1 MPTQA
6 EVRHATSRQLEYIK
20 RLQKEAGSEDMEISD
35 EVSSL
40 EASRIISELI
50 SKAQRNGNLHYL
62 AKRINEPR
70 LGMAIKECFR
80 IWKTNG
86 WDIYSKHRKAFIKEA
101 IKTYNLFTEITEA
114 LHQASGHLR

>member
-6 EVRHATSRQLEYIK
+6 EIRYATSKQLEYIK
-20 RLQKEAGSEDMEISD
+20 RLQKEAGLEDMEISD
-35 EVSSL
+35 EMSSL

-50 SKAQRNGNLHYL
+50 SKAQRNGNLNYQ

-101 IKTYNLFTEITEA
+101 IKTYKLFTEISEV
-114 LHQASGHLR
+114 LQRDPERIR

>member
-6 EVRHATSRQLEYIK
+6 EVRHATNKQLEYIK
-20 RLQKEAGSEDMEISD
+20 RLHKEAGLEDMEISD
-35 EVSSL
+35 EMSSL

-50 SKAQRNGNLHYL
+50 SKAQKNGNTNFQ

-86 WDIYSKHRKAFIKEA
+86 WDIYSKHRPAFIKEA
-101 IKTYNLFTEITEA
+101 IKAYNLFTEINEV
-114 LHQASGHLR
+114 LHQKSGHLQ